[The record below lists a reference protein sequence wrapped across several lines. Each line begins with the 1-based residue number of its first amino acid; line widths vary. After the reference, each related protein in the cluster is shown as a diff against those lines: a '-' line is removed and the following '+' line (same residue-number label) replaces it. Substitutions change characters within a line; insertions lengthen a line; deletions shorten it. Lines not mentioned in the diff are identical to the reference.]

1 MNPGRT
7 ALLGLA
13 VIWGLASLSQPY
25 IAARDLR
32 EHEIARLQAQ
42 LKARTHE
49 HEQLSAEQR
58 RLLTQ
63 KGMEEVMHGQGYINA
78 KEGERRLVIQEPA
91 TSGQPPAA
99 APPGPSAELA
109 AAPPD
114 TGPVPPGRTPGAVR
128 LKQETRAAIDRVK
141 ARIGRLFGR

>member
-1 MNPGRT
+1 MNPWRT

-13 VIWGLASLSQPY
+13 VIWLLASLSQPQ
-25 IAARDLR
+25 IAAREMREREIAPLQAKLR
-32 EHEIARLQAQ
+32 EQT
-42 LKARTHE
+42 KE
-49 HEQLSAEQR
+49 HEQLLAEQR

-91 TSGQPPAA
+91 PAGAA

-114 TGPVPPGRTPGAVR
+114 TGPAPPERTPGAVR
-128 LKQETRAAIDRVK
+128 LKQQTRAALDRFK